1 MRGPKGSTANPGEA
15 MDLQLTGKTALVT
28 GSHRGT
34 GRVIAERLASE
45 GARVVAHGMADGEA
59 ETVAADIREA
69 GGDAFAVAGDI
80 TTDEGA
86 KAAYEAAVR
95 AAGVIDILVNNYGI
109 AEAGSWSR
117 TETPGWIDAY
127 EKNVLSAVRMARLA
141 IGAMKERGWGRIIML
156 GTIGSTEP
164 AARMPHYYAAKGALA
179 TMTVSLA
186 KELANTGIT
195 VNIVSP
201 GLIRT
206 KEVEERFLA
215 QGYEKGW
222 GTTWEEVEPH
232 VLKTFMNNLTGRV
245 TTPAE
250 VADLVAFVAS
260 PRAGALTALNLR
272 IDGGTTAL
280 AI

>member
-1 MRGPKGSTANPGEA
+1 MAAISGEA
-15 MDLQLTGKTALVT
+15 MDLQLAGKTALVT

-34 GRVIAERLASE
+34 GRAIAERLAAE
-45 GARVVAHGMADGEA
+45 GARVIVHGMSGGEA
-59 ETVAADIREA
+59 EPVVSDIRDA
-69 GGDAFAVAGDI
+69 GGDAVAVAGDI

-86 KAAYEAAVR
+86 KAAHEAALD
-95 AAGVIDILVNNYGI
+95 AAGAIDILINNYGI
-109 AEAGSWSR
+109 AEAGSWTRS
-117 TETPGWIDAY
+117 ETPDWIEAY
-127 EKNVLSAVRMARLA
+127 EKNVLSAMRMSRLA
-141 IGAMKERGWGRIIML
+141 MGAMKARGWGRIIML

-186 KELANTGIT
+186 KELAGSGIT

-206 KEVEERFLA
+206 REVEERFLA
-215 QGYEKGW
+215 QGREKGW
-222 GTTWEEVEPH
+222 GATWEEVEPH
-232 VLKTFMNNLTGRV
+232 VLKTFMNNLTGHV
-245 TTPAE
+245 TAPSE

-260 PRAGALTALNLR
+260 PRAGAITALNLR

-280 AI
+280 VV

>member
-1 MRGPKGSTANPGEA
+1 
-15 MDLQLTGKTALVT
+15 MDLQLAGKTALVT

-34 GRVIAERLASE
+34 GRAIAERLAAE
-45 GARVVAHGMADGEA
+45 GARVVVHGFAEGEA
-59 ETVAADIREA
+59 AATVSDIVNA
-69 GGDAFAVAGDI
+69 GGDAVGVAGDI
-80 TTDEGA
+80 TADEGA
-86 KAAYEAAVR
+86 KAAYDAAVA
-95 AAGVIDILVNNYGI
+95 AAGAIDILVNNYGV

-117 TETPGWIDAY
+117 SETDDWIDAY
-127 EKNVLSAVRMARLA
+127 EKNVLSAVRMTRLCV
-141 IGAMKERGWGRIIML
+141 GAMKAKHWGRVIML

-186 KELANTGIT
+186 KDLAGTGIT

-222 GTTWEEVEPH
+222 GTTWDEIEPH
-232 VLKTFMNNLTGRV
+232 VLKSFMNNLTGRV
-245 TTPAE
+245 TLPAE

-260 PRAGALTALNLR
+260 PRAGALMALNLR

-280 AI
+280 VV